1 MIGSRAK
8 VSIIENST
16 AKKVEQRA
24 TINLNGLPLKDG
36 DNVLSNEDIFL
47 TSGVYWLRYKPIPNS
62 PYMREPFVIKSDLY
76 ANSVIR
82 FKDYNHL
89 LELCKTDNK
98 VKWML
103 ENTTFKKSMID
114 IARNHYGMTIPF
126 VLDITKYKCKL
137 SRQGNKRK
145 NFLQEVE

>member
-16 AKKVEQRA
+16 AKKVDQRA
-24 TINLNGLPLKDG
+24 VVNLNGKPLKEG
-36 DNVLSNEDIFL
+36 DNIFTNKDVFL
-47 TSGVYWLRYKPIPNS
+47 TSGVYWIRFKPLPN
-62 PYMREPFVIKSDLY
+62 PEVKETPFVIKSDLY
-76 ANSVIR
+76 ANSVCR

-89 LELCKTDNK
+89 IALSKNDQRL
-98 VKWML
+98 KWML
-103 ENTTFKKSMID
+103 ENTTFKKSMIT
-114 IARNHYGMTIPF
+114 IAKQHQGMTIPF

>member
-8 VSIIENST
+8 ESIVANST
-16 AKKVEQRA
+16 AKKVDKRA
-24 TINLNGLPLKDG
+24 IINLNGLPLKEG
-36 DNVLSNEDIFL
+36 DNIFTNIDVFL
-47 TSGVYWLRYKPIPNS
+47 TSGVYWLRYKPLPN
-62 PYMREPFVIKSDLY
+62 PEVRETPFVIKSDLY
-76 ANSVIR
+76 ANSVCR

-89 LELCKTDNK
+89 INLSKTDK
-98 VKWML
+98 KIKWML
-103 ENTTFKKSMID
+103 ENTTFKKSMVQ
-114 IARNHYGMTIPF
+114 IAKQHEGMTIPF

>member
-8 VSIIENST
+8 ESIVANST
-16 AKKVEQRA
+16 AKKVDKRA
-24 TINLNGLPLKDG
+24 VVNLNGLPLKEG
-36 DNVLSNEDIFL
+36 DNIFTNIDVFL
-47 TSGVYWLRYKPIPNS
+47 TSGVYWLRYKPLPN
-62 PYMREPFVIKSDLY
+62 PEVRETPFVIKSDLY
-76 ANSVIR
+76 ANSVCR

-89 LELCKTDNK
+89 IALSKTDK
-98 VKWML
+98 KIKWML
-103 ENTTFKKSMID
+103 ENTTFKKSMVQ
-114 IARNHYGMTIPF
+114 IAKQHEGMTIPF